1 MKKGNENA
9 RFLSRF
15 LAFIIDMF
23 IVIFVASIISA
34 PFMIDKIE
42 NINKID
48 VQMEE
53 VIQKYTNQ
61 EIDIKTYVSEAAS
74 LTYQSAKYQ
83 GIQMLILI
91 LIEILY
97 FIVYQYYRNGQT
109 IGKKIMK
116 IKLVSQNGNLSM
128 NQVLMRSLLVDS
140 ILLGLI
146 QVLVVSLA
154 SDSMSYMVIEGSF
167 EFIIYMFIVISA
179 FMIMFTK
186 ERKGLHD
193 YIVKTKVIN
202 V

>member
-167 EFIIYMFIVISA
+167 EFIIYMC
-179 FMIMFTK
+179 
-186 ERKGLHD
+186 
-193 YIVKTKVIN
+193 YN
-202 V
+202 CC